1 MFHLHQN
8 SILRHAARHMF
19 RFRSF
24 IANCSCGRAAQ
35 RPGCCPAAGL
45 LPSGR
50 AAAPAHSSSEKLGGV
65 KAPQQLSRS
74 SGCIPRTTPH
84 ALDVSTS
91 RLDVPQSRLLRRHRT
106 QRSYQPLHRRR
117 LPCQNLRKGV
127 NFSKC
132 TRHCTLGHRRIR
144 FFSFDMS
151 NIRVCF
157 DRKLA
162 EEM

>member
-1 MFHLHQN
+1 MLALPRAGPGMFRLHQN
-8 SILRHAARHMF
+8 SILRHETRHIF
-19 RFRSF
+19 SVRSF
-24 IANCSCGRAAQ
+24 IANCPGGRAAQ

-91 RLDVPQSRLLRRHRT
+91 RLLRRWWSRHHSVSNLLFRYVKHLLR
-106 QRSYQPLHRRR
+106 
-117 LPCQNLRKGV
+117 
-127 NFSKC
+127 SKVSE
-132 TRHCTLGHRRIR
+132 RNVAKKSERIER
-144 FFSFDMS
+144 
-151 NIRVCF
+151 
-157 DRKLA
+157 
-162 EEM
+162 